1 MKKIILL
8 GDSTREGYDKYVREQ
23 LKCAAEVLFPQENCQ
38 FALYLFRHLHDW
50 QRTGN
55 WGNDAD
61 LVHWN
66 AGLWDALHV
75 LRQETLSDPED
86 YAKVVKRIDGR
97 IRFLFPKAK
106 VVFATNTLGIDERYD
121 NDSSYRLNKE
131 IEEYNRYALAA
142 LEGTDTVID
151 DLCEVSRK
159 MPREY
164 YIDAVHMYEPEGR
177 RLMGEAVLNCICPLT
192 GIEKQPDGSWKDT
205 EPKAE

>member
-23 LKCAAEVLFPQENCQ
+23 LDGVAEVLFPQENCQ
-38 FALYLFRHLHDW
+38 FALYLFRHLQDW
-50 QRTGN
+50 QRNGS

-66 AGLWDALHV
+66 AGLWDALHL
-75 LRQETLSDPED
+75 LRQEPLSDPED
-86 YAKVVKRIDGR
+86 YAKTIRRIDSR
-97 IRFLFPKAK
+97 IRFMFPKAK

-121 NDSSYRLNKE
+121 SDINYRLNAE

-142 LEGTDTVID
+142 LEGTGTIID
-151 DLCEVSRK
+151 DLCEVSRT

-177 RLMGEAVLNCICPLT
+177 RRMGEAVLSCVCPLV
-192 GIEKQPDGSWKDT
+192 GIEKQGDGKWVDT
-205 EPKAE
+205 EKEL